1 MEMEGFIGGQGND
14 YHTWHNYMA
23 DYINDNNA
31 RVIKYDAMPETIIE
45 GIKNIIATEFGTDV
59 PTPEL
64 LGAQKKA
71 GGKRGRTTFS
81 IFNPEM
87 FERWN
92 NDTLKESIANKTTYK
107 SNRRSSIRFV
117 DTAISEAGLGYFFIQ
132 EGKDK
137 GKLKP
142 ASIDKYDPK
151 DVKKL
156 RTVIIESLKERGGGA
171 KSAATHVYQWLE
183 FITPSSFRDE
193 WDWASQKKDAYAAVS
208 PPKQAEGEKI
218 PPYKIAPPKVRGTLI
233 GFLLEKN
240 YLTDAIKTHR
250 KLAGSDIQGQVA
262 IKAAAQANFKK
273 SRGRLALALG
283 FIPGMRGIDIPYL
296 EHQSISSDG
305 AEITLYYA
313 KQQPYVAQIPPRY
326 RRLIV
331 QLHKEYIESYK
342 LLMETNPG
350 LFAKEN
356 IHEHIKTTKVEG
368 LGMVPGLLFINI
380 TQDGTKI
387 EKTHAG
393 APITAKAS
401 IRPRSVQTALGE
413 TRYVSYTNALFR
425 EDLLGALGQVIK
437 SLSGKEA
444 KEASAWYEE
453 WDKNVITG
461 DKTHLGRQ
469 SAIQMAYT
477 IGMEPDL
484 IRLMVGHQKTNPK
497 YAQNTEVRIG
507 EIDTAITDII
517 GDETLIVEELDGELT
532 RVALELLEK
541 RHPHVA
547 TMVTET
553 KIKSAKKPFIGL
565 TFERANYSNSG
576 NVNLGIIYSSK
587 DKDYI
592 FAIKVGA
599 GKNAVYYRVNDSDI
613 EQVSIEPWIAS
624 KVINT
629 IRQTTLLKDSEYT
642 NRIAE
647 IADKEL
653 KRAVK
658 EGPKALLSIVTTE
671 SLASR
676 GAFTKVTFERAKNSW
691 VKKIVN
697 RLGLG
702 TPYEMHFSEERN
714 EVDPNS
720 ELGERILREHG
731 YNKEKRDAF
740 KKSGRK
746 ILITGSQEVVLD
758 HRGRKRVVYR
768 FWYGANEETVLHEIF
783 HTVVAEGG
791 KIKGITDKMNIDS
804 IIDQEVAADLF
815 AKRMMKGLRF
825 KDGQITGKMNMTGF
839 IKGGGQVLRVGP
851 RLYTIAQIDQVEL
864 LHPKI
869 VAMSKKNRG
878 KTTANELIEGLNK
891 AIGDP
896 DEFIRNLNDAI
907 LKEEDIRARNAR
919 MVAKLGRK
927 WWRIRKFFEF
937 FLGLEIY
944 THNRFIKMARL
955 MHRGGIARSEIFIK
969 EFQKR
974 AKGLTDNGHRAFF
987 DYADGQLNDAEI
999 KLFMQALEKRNRDFM
1014 EKFDEQDKMNNEIL
1028 RSEEIIELMKEQGLS
1043 EDSPQVYRRKTLIK
1057 KKKEEIKKLG
1067 LENVTVMEAGNEHDA
1082 IVLKNPT
1089 RKEFKNEIEKIQNTV
1104 EKAFWVD
1111 DKRALE
1117 DAVKN
1122 GLPREF
1128 MKLARETKEL
1138 NIKLADLLLNGK
1150 HISEETYWRFY
1161 GGYVHQMYLL
1171 NLVKEHTEGMGYD
1184 PAALT
1189 VGTKEGYLAERSNK
1203 TETEQLSMGL
1213 IKNMNTVQTVAI
1225 GQTLAT
1231 LANADWYKRLKNPK
1245 VGAVIPFDT
1254 IKNVEKG
1261 KEGYVMRLE
1270 MDEKYHRTY
1279 ISFLG
1284 ETKGGS
1290 MTVTTIKANKHIF
1303 SYKPHELAQAIVDTK
1318 AMIEKAKRIGTFNA
1332 SDIAIMEKLLQQMD
1346 ELYAPVDEYLKKGG
1360 ENLDLIKDFRLM
1372 GANYGELTGEYLA
1385 KGIRDD
1391 MVPLEEDT
1399 ASKGEVFKFLI
1410 RWNAQ
1415 FTMMFKA
1422 GKVALN
1428 PPTMARNIVSNLLQN
1443 NMRGRPLTHIPL
1455 DFFKAI
1461 SSYATRDEYYM
1472 MALETGLFKG
1482 NLMQTEAQE
1491 LLKDMKASNAHKSF
1505 FKFSAFIASK
1515 AKYYGI
1521 IDEVAKLSIFR
1532 QLMTEGPLNRF
1543 GFGTGKGK
1551 INRYDAALEAAKWGM
1566 DYSQADRSI
1575 KNLRK
1580 WIMPF
1585 VTYQYKI
1592 APLIVESLARRP
1604 WVLGKWAAFFGV
1616 SALSIPSIAGE
1627 ISKALLGMSDE
1638 EWDKLLKQLPDFIT
1652 KNSTFVPIPIRS
1664 KEGKVM
1670 WFDLMYF
1677 MPFGTWFSALKGLSE
1692 REIAEVYREMGIS
1705 NPFLTVM
1712 YAAAS
1717 ASSGKPAKDP
1727 FTHQEIYNDVDTPLV
1742 KFHKWF
1748 SWTHNVVTPS
1758 WMQNI
1763 TYARGQKKGP
1773 LPLMIDNFVHK
1784 YKKKE
1789 WRDNWGRL
1797 MGNEQLW
1804 RWLGVNPYIFSARQS
1819 YAIKKAKLAHLQK
1832 QYYKKIR
1839 GYDYKED
1846 KEKMKKITK
1855 YYHKLRK
1862 GIIEPKPGATEILDV
1877 FR

>member
-1 MEMEGFIGGQGND
+1 
-14 YHTWHNYMA
+14 
-23 DYINDNNA
+23 
-31 RVIKYDAMPETIIE
+31 
-45 GIKNIIATEFGTDV
+45 
-59 PTPEL
+59 
-64 LGAQKKA
+64 
-71 GGKRGRTTFS
+71 
-81 IFNPEM
+81 
-87 FERWN
+87 
-92 NDTLKESIANKTTYK
+92 
-107 SNRRSSIRFV
+107 
-117 DTAISEAGLGYFFIQ
+117 
-132 EGKDK
+132 
-137 GKLKP
+137 
-142 ASIDKYDPK
+142 
-151 DVKKL
+151 
-156 RTVIIESLKERGGGA
+156 
-171 KSAATHVYQWLE
+171 
-183 FITPSSFRDE
+183 
-193 WDWASQKKDAYAAVS
+193 
-208 PPKQAEGEKI
+208 
-218 PPYKIAPPKVRGTLI
+218 
-233 GFLLEKN
+233 
-240 YLTDAIKTHR
+240 
-250 KLAGSDIQGQVA
+250 
-262 IKAAAQANFKK
+262 
-273 SRGRLALALG
+273 
-283 FIPGMRGIDIPYL
+283 
-296 EHQSISSDG
+296 
-305 AEITLYYA
+305 
-313 KQQPYVAQIPPRY
+313 
-326 RRLIV
+326 
-331 QLHKEYIESYK
+331 
-342 LLMETNPG
+342 
-350 LFAKEN
+350 
-356 IHEHIKTTKVEG
+356 
-368 LGMVPGLLFINI
+368 
-380 TQDGTKI
+380 
-387 EKTHAG
+387 
-393 APITAKAS
+393 
-401 IRPRSVQTALGE
+401 
-413 TRYVSYTNALFR
+413 
-425 EDLLGALGQVIK
+425 
-437 SLSGKEA
+437 
-444 KEASAWYEE
+444 
-453 WDKNVITG
+453 
-461 DKTHLGRQ
+461 
-469 SAIQMAYT
+469 
-477 IGMEPDL
+477 
-484 IRLMVGHQKTNPK
+484 
-497 YAQNTEVRIG
+497 
-507 EIDTAITDII
+507 
-517 GDETLIVEELDGELT
+517 
-532 RVALELLEK
+532 
-541 RHPHVA
+541 
-547 TMVTET
+547 
-553 KIKSAKKPFIGL
+553 
-565 TFERANYSNSG
+565 
-576 NVNLGIIYSSK
+576 
-587 DKDYI
+587 
-592 FAIKVGA
+592 
-599 GKNAVYYRVNDSDI
+599 
-613 EQVSIEPWIAS
+613 
-624 KVINT
+624 
-629 IRQTTLLKDSEYT
+629 
-642 NRIAE
+642 
-647 IADKEL
+647 
-653 KRAVK
+653 
-658 EGPKALLSIVTTE
+658 
-671 SLASR
+671 
-676 GAFTKVTFERAKNSW
+676 
-691 VKKIVN
+691 
-697 RLGLG
+697 
-702 TPYEMHFSEERN
+702 
-714 EVDPNS
+714 
-720 ELGERILREHG
+720 
-731 YNKEKRDAF
+731 
-740 KKSGRK
+740 
-746 ILITGSQEVVLD
+746 
-758 HRGRKRVVYR
+758 
-768 FWYGANEETVLHEIF
+768 
-783 HTVVAEGG
+783 
-791 KIKGITDKMNIDS
+791 
-804 IIDQEVAADLF
+804 
-815 AKRMMKGLRF
+815 
-825 KDGQITGKMNMTGF
+825 
-839 IKGGGQVLRVGP
+839 
-851 RLYTIAQIDQVEL
+851 
-864 LHPKI
+864 
-869 VAMSKKNRG
+869 
-878 KTTANELIEGLNK
+878 
-891 AIGDP
+891 
-896 DEFIRNLNDAI
+896 
-907 LKEEDIRARNAR
+907 
-919 MVAKLGRK
+919 
-927 WWRIRKFFEF
+927 
-937 FLGLEIY
+937 
-944 THNRFIKMARL
+944 

-987 DYADGQLNDAEI
+987 EYADGQLNDAEI

-1028 RSEEIIELMKEQGLS
+1028 RNKESIKLMKEQGFS
-1043 EDSPQVYRRKTLIK
+1043 EDSPQIYKANTFIEK
-1057 KKKEEIKKLG
+1057 KGEEIKKLG

-1089 RKEFKNEIEKIQNTV
+1089 RKEFKNEIKKIQNTV

-1138 NIKLADLLLNGK
+1138 NIKLADLLLDGK
-1150 HISEETYWRFY
+1150 HISEETYWEFY

-1254 IKNVEKG
+1254 IKNVEKN

-1290 MTVTTIKANKHIF
+1290 MTVTTIKANKHII
-1303 SYKPHELAQAIVDTK
+1303 SYKPHKLAQAIIDTK
-1318 AMIEKAKRIGTFNA
+1318 AMIEKAKRIGGTFNA

-1443 NMRGRPLTHIPL
+1443 NLRGRPLTHIPL

-1461 SSYATRDEYYM
+1461 SSYATRDEYYT

-1482 NLMQTEAQE
+1482 NMMQTEAQE
-1491 LLKDMKASNAHKSF
+1491 LLKDLKASNAHKSF

-1515 AKYYGI
+1515 AKYYGF

-1604 WVLGKWAAFFGV
+1604 WVMGKWAAFFGV

-1652 KNSTFVPIPIRS
+1652 KNSTFVPIPVRS

-1677 MPFGTWFSALKGLSE
+1677 MPFGTWFSVLKGLSE
-1692 REIAEVYREMGIS
+1692 REIADVYREMGVS
-1705 NPFLTVM
+1705 NPLLTVM